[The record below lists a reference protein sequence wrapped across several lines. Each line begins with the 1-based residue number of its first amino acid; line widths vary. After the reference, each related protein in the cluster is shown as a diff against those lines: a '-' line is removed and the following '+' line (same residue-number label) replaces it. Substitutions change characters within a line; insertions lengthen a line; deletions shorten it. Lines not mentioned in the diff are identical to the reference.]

1 MNRPLPHRTPPAE
14 APRAEAPRAE
24 ASRTGAPRSGAPRA
38 GVARPTLLWIAAAV
52 LGAAAWACTFTVPEG
67 TVAVVARFGDPER
80 LVEDP
85 GLHFKW
91 PAPADVVFPIDK
103 RTHLLDPPV
112 AEFLTLDQK
121 NVELDAFVAW
131 RVDDP
136 RTFLT
141 SLRDRRGADDRIGD
155 LLQSALIGVL
165 KQGPFDDLVGAPGR
179 ERNLDV
185 VRRMV
190 TEEVTRRCRENGY
203 GVAIEFVGVERITF
217 PEDNKASV
225 ERSMRAAREGFAA
238 QYRSEGN
245 ERASKI
251 QTEAKLEESRILAE
265 AKQEALRI
273 RGEGAAE
280 AKRIENASIQQ
291 NPELYWRLR
300 SAEIAETAL
309 RGALIVLPAD
319 HPIGQVFELVRA
331 GRGAAAPAEEPRG
344 GGE

>member
-1 MNRPLPHRTPPAE
+1 MDRPTTDGSTARI
-14 APRAEAPRAE
+14 
-24 ASRTGAPRSGAPRA
+24 GAARS
-38 GVARPTLLWIAAAV
+38 TLLW
-52 LGAAAWACTFTVPEG
+52 LGAAALGLAGWACTFTVPEG

-80 LVEDP
+80 LVEEP

-91 PAPADVVFPIDK
+91 PAPADVVYPIDI

-141 SLRDRRGADDRIGD
+141 SLRTRQSADDRIGD
-155 LLQSALIGVL
+155 LLQSALIEVL
-165 KQGPFDDLVGAPGR
+165 KRGPFSDLVGEPGR

-185 VRRMV
+185 IRRMA
-190 TEEVTRRCRENGY
+190 TEEVARRCQENSY
-203 GVAIEFVGVERITF
+203 GVAIEFVGLERITF

-265 AKQEALRI
+265 ARQESLRI

-280 AKRIENASIQQ
+280 AKRIENESIQL

-300 SAEIAETAL
+300 SAEIAESAL

-319 HPIGQVFELVRA
+319 HPLGQIFQLVGPA
-331 GRGAAAPAEEPRG
+331 MEAASPTRTE

>member
-1 MNRPLPHRTPPAE
+1 MKLSTPESSA
-14 APRAEAPRAE
+14 RRL
-24 ASRTGAPRSGAPRA
+24 GAARS
-38 GVARPTLLWIAAAV
+38 TLLW
-52 LGAAAWACTFTVPEG
+52 LGAAALGLAGWACTFTVPEG
-67 TVAVVARFGDPER
+67 SVAVVARFGDPER
-80 LVEDP
+80 LIEEP

-91 PAPADVVFPIDK
+91 PAPADVVYAIDI

-121 NVELDAFVAW
+121 NVELDAYVAW
-131 RVDDP
+131 RVNDP

-141 SLRDRRGADDRIGD
+141 SLRSRQGADDRIGD
-155 LLQSALIGVL
+155 LLQSALIEVL
-165 KQGPFDDLVGAPGR
+165 KRGPFSDLVGEPGR
-179 ERNLDV
+179 ARNLDV
-185 VRRMV
+185 IRTMV
-190 TEEVTRRCRENGY
+190 TEEVGRRCVENSY
-203 GVAIEFVGVERITF
+203 GVAIEFVGLERITF

-245 ERASKI
+245 ERASEI
-251 QTEAKLEESRILAE
+251 QTEAKLKESRILAE
-265 AKQEALRI
+265 ARRDSLQI

-280 AKRIENASIQQ
+280 AKRIETASIQL

-300 SAEIAETAL
+300 SAEIAESAL

-319 HPIGQVFELVRA
+319 HPIGQIFELMGPA
-331 GRGAAAPAEEPRG
+331 ISPSEPAERE

>member
-1 MNRPLPHRTPPAE
+1 MTRLTPHG
-14 APRAEAPRAE
+14 
-24 ASRTGAPRSGAPRA
+24 STGRLGAARS
-38 GVARPTLLWIAAAV
+38 TLLW
-52 LGAAAWACTFTVPEG
+52 LGAAALGLAGWACTFTVPEG
-67 TVAVVARFGDPER
+67 SVAVVARFGDPER
-80 LVEDP
+80 LVEEP

-91 PAPADVVFPIDK
+91 PAPADVVFPIDV

-131 RVDDP
+131 RVNDA

-141 SLRDRRGADDRIGD
+141 SLRSRQGADDRIGD
-155 LLQSALIGVL
+155 LLQSALIEVL
-165 KQGPFDDLVGAPGR
+165 KRGPFSDLVGEPGR

-185 VRRMV
+185 VRSMV
-190 TEEVTRRCRENGY
+190 TDEVARRCAENGY
-203 GVAIEFVGVERITF
+203 GVAIEFVGLERITF

-245 ERASKI
+245 ERASQI
-251 QTEAKLEESRILAE
+251 QTDAKLEESRILAE
-265 AKQEALRI
+265 ARQESLKI

-280 AKRIENASIQQ
+280 AKRIESESIQL
-291 NPELYWRLR
+291 NPDLYWRLR
-300 SAEIAETAL
+300 SAEIAESAL

-319 HPIGQVFELVRA
+319 HPLGQIFELM
-331 GRGAAAPAEEPRG
+331 GPAIQRSASTEQQPEPEQQPDQQPTEQPTEQES
-344 GGE
+344 GE

>member
-1 MNRPLPHRTPPAE
+1 MNRPSHEPAT
-14 APRAEAPRAE
+14 
-24 ASRTGAPRSGAPRA
+24 SRA
-38 GVARPTLLWIAAAV
+38 GATRGTLLW
-52 LGAAAWACTFTVPEG
+52 LGAAGLGLAGWACSFTVPEG
-67 TVAVVARFGDPER
+67 SVAVVARFGDPER
-80 LVEDP
+80 LVEEP

-91 PAPADVVFPIDK
+91 PAPADVVFPIDV

-131 RVDDP
+131 RVSDP

-155 LLQSALIGVL
+155 LLQSALIEVL
-165 KQGPFDDLVGAPGR
+165 KRGPFSDLVGEPGR
-179 ERNLDV
+179 ERNLDAI
-185 VRRMV
+185 RAMV
-190 TEEVTRRCRENGY
+190 TEEVARRCTENGY
-203 GVAIEFVGVERITF
+203 GVAIEFVGLERITF
-217 PEDNKASV
+217 PEENKASV

-245 ERASKI
+245 ERASEI

-265 AKQEALRI
+265 ARQEALKI

-280 AKRIENASIQQ
+280 AKRIENESIQL
-291 NPELYWRLR
+291 NPDLYWRLR
-300 SAEIAETAL
+300 SAEIAESAL
-309 RGALIVLPAD
+309 RGALIVLPSD
-319 HPIGQVFELVRA
+319 HPLGQIFELMRPSAVER
-331 GRGAAAPAEEPRG
+331 EPEQPE